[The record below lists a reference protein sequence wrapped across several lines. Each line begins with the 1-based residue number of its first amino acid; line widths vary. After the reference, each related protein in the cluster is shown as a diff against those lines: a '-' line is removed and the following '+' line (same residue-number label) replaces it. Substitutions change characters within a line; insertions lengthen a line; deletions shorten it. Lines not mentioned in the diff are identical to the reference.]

1 MDAEGFTT
9 VPARKAKAAVSYSTA
24 ARAGAGTSGGQGA
37 APRPVPGTAQR
48 GARRPLEVAQ
58 PIVLAAP
65 SAAIKELAALV
76 VTPKDSLVLRAHHS
90 PSDMAVLR
98 RYGFTADACAVSAVS
113 AANQLLPAGA
123 RLLERGHAPSPFVV
137 RAADGTPVRGSVQ
150 VTLEGPA
157 ASIAAIKSAMLLDTG
172 SLQCLTGSVPAWH
185 RLQLCQGV
193 GRQAVEFHLTSI
205 RSSSSLAATEQA
217 TSMAMELMKQFGQE
231 SLHGLQV
238 VWVGWY
244 DAATCTIQHRVA
256 SAGNPLPPLVQL
268 SLPTRATGLVALTCG
283 GREAFSLPGR
293 RTVPI
298 SVPELQLQLQLERV
312 TDRLT
317 LEQRVGMVE
326 QWNMQQLAEEGGP
339 APEQDLQPPA
349 PAPTTTTAP
358 APDPALAPVLA
369 PDPAPAL
376 APALATPMTHPLV
389 PPPAPS
395 PSAHH
400 QDPTPAAAHPPP
412 DPPLVA
418 VVGATSCGVAAADAA
433 THPTDNPLSGAA
445 NGGAP
450 FVADTTAS
458 AVASPTLTP
467 TAFGSPVSQEP
478 HRGAD
483 ATLPLRR
490 REGLAAGEAHAAV
503 YKPSNS
509 YAFVGQDCDRCGQ
522 PESEHSP
529 PLGLCPVPARTSG
542 SSSYGGSCEGSD
554 SDEGMGVGERTKR
567 EREVAGSPLSSDAEG
582 ATTAAT
588 TTAARQ
594 GIKQGNKGGKGKG
607 KRRTPAGA
615 KIPLAARAAHKLD
628 PNQVLKADRDPN
640 RHMFYVPD
648 SQVREP
654 RHVTLDGVHGPR
666 RGEQPH
672 PPTTSAAA
680 ATAHQQQHQPAAQP
694 PLPPSFAPS
703 APPTETGLTATVS
716 EEIEGAP
723 RLSHPLEG
731 VGTVAEVMVVCDSAA
746 SFAPGSHTPGL
757 RLATHNIQGFA
768 NRASTAQ
775 GVWSQGCTIT
785 HRTKV
790 HDLVYLW
797 GKVLRLHVVCV
808 QETKLSGA
816 SRADNHTGSAGVEAR
831 IQAAAHD
838 LGIPGYT
845 CFWASYPSGASKGVG
860 VLVRSDLL
868 RAGHITIR
876 PDYVHPE
883 CDGRRLAVRLN
894 CFGHDLTLLCLYMP
908 CEGTGQ
914 TRYLKEEVCP
924 WIQRHTR
931 PGSHL
936 VLLGDMNMVFQ
947 GARDCL
953 PGWNRD
959 SREHHILDPAQ
970 GTHTHRQSTIAD
982 YTTSAPHAMNTILNT
997 HGLIDCYRHKHPT
1010 SHTFSC
1016 FHHARCRLLDRIFA
1030 PDALLQYVEQCHV
1043 DCRTVSNHR
1052 PVVMH
1057 IRPGVAQT
1065 HKGHPFP
1072 RHRIHFDKHD
1082 VLLQEFQGWATSQL
1096 VAAPMGDDIIEWW
1109 PSFKVA
1115 LAGMIRVLNTKART
1129 LQEAPGAEEVYVA
1142 DRELVAAI
1150 QALELT
1156 TGSTAHSLQ
1165 RVVEAKAR
1173 YVKAL
1178 AAHSSPADLRARWQW
1193 LHEGERAA
1201 AHFKGVLAHANTAV
1215 VAVRT
1220 PGGGLAST
1228 PTSIASVLVAHYAR
1242 ISADPVCEDEAVQH
1256 VLAAVRAHATPVD
1269 QGVASRAGAPQV
1281 SCEEVRAACKHM
1293 APGTAPGPDGMPVNV
1308 WRVGRGCLQPLLAR
1322 LFTAIGNTHS
1332 MPHMFTWGAV
1342 CPISK
1347 SGNATSPANYRP
1359 ITLLNTD
1366 YRVLARVL
1374 NARLVGVLADSI
1386 GPEQSAFLPK
1396 RLIGD
1401 NINFLQLLPAALR
1414 AQQGMPGLP
1423 SSAAVAFIDF
1433 AKAYDTISRPFLYA
1447 VIEAVGAGAFLP
1459 WVKALL
1465 SDCRACVVV
1474 NGCKSPWAQWE
1485 AGVRQG
1491 CPLSPS
1497 LYLFVA
1503 WALSCWLQAQ
1513 PRLGVV
1519 VAGQRRVCMQFADDT
1534 EVFIRSL
1541 AEADVQPL
1549 CLCMAVFKQASGQD
1563 MNTDKSTLLHIGTPT
1578 TPPSP
1583 SVVCGMPV
1591 VTMHKALG
1599 VHIHND
1605 TDDVPH
1611 TTSIWTRLI
1620 EGVEHSFT
1628 KLARLHMSA
1637 MGRGLAASTFA
1648 VSRFLFHGEFMGLPP
1663 PPLLQRIT
1671 SASQKLVDRGVPP
1684 DSSTRSPMPG
1694 VPGLL
1699 LSGAPSQ
1706 GGFGLLP
1713 WKQHMLAR
1721 HAVWACKLLGFLA
1734 CDGLP
1739 LQPMQVRRRRELHA
1753 AMQAATPSRQRHL
1766 RNQLERLQHPPHRAA
1781 WMSLTPLILLTAS
1794 PHLHPAFHLL
1804 ALARAKPGV
1813 SGNLPEA
1820 GLPGL
1825 LRRIV
1830 AALRGLGCP
1839 TDLTPEL
1846 PLPVGPACSH
1856 IPVWGNPLLAMED
1869 AQQPPAP
1876 FPQQAGAQALQWV
1889 AEWATTGFQE
1899 LAAIPSLTNLSSLL
1913 HLCRVTQPAGRG
1925 GRVGSR
1931 EWQRA
1936 VWGEEQVARS
1946 IAVAVRANP
1955 ARCATG
1961 LFAMWA
1967 RLPTGWQQEVA
1978 RQAPLPAPAD
1988 PQALQRVAVAM
1999 VMDRLGWL
2007 PKGPPTGRAPAPSPI
2022 PILEGATV
2030 KCLTRVLME
2039 PVTMLRAEANAR
2051 FVKDA
2056 LAGMWSPPPTP
2067 TSAPHLPLPS
2077 SPPATQ
2083 AQGEAWL
2090 ASRVPTLWK
2099 LPWLNSSKEVMWRL
2113 AVNGVPRDFWSQVQ
2127 DFVALHTI
2135 PHNWPAGNSIPHN
2148 HPFTCTHGDGQ
2159 ARQLRTHL
2167 PDIGAIE
2174 DMLPVDLD

>member
-1 MDAEGFTT
+1 MFSAFDVLMGSDWLQSNGALLDYLART
-9 VPARKAKAAVSYSTA
+9 VTLQMSANKTVLKCEPTAPILAPHCAHILAKHSHATVSAKVAYKWLRK
-24 ARAGAGTSGGQGA
+24 GGQSLVA
-37 APRPVPGTAQR
+37 LISSQPVNLTPPPANLLSVHPTPSPANMLSNDPVPHSH
-48 GARRPLEVAQ
+48 
-58 PIVLAAP
+58 PI
-65 SAAIKELAALV
+65 
-76 VTPKDSLVLRAHHS
+76 TS
-90 PSDMAVLR
+90 PSDNPINYPTSIPPAV
-98 RYGFTADACAVSAVS
+98 
-113 AANQLLPAGA
+113 AAQLTTLISEFEDVFAPFNKLPPQRPVGHTIPLQPGCKPPALPSYKMSQPE
-123 RLLERGHAPSPFVV
+123 LLEMKKQVAAFLEQGIIEPSSSPYAAPVLFVKKKSGELRMCV
-137 RAADGTPVRGSVQ
+137 DYRQLNKITLRDQYPLPRVDDLFDRSRKRH
-150 VTLEGPA
+150 LEGEEATVQQQPVE
-157 ASIAAIKSAMLLDTG
+157 
-172 SLQCLTGSVPAWH
+172 QQPQQEPQPQP
-185 RLQLCQGV
+185 QLV
-193 GRQAVEFHLTSI
+193 L
-205 RSSSSLAATEQA
+205 EQ
-217 TSMAMELMKQFGQE
+217 
-231 SLHGLQV
+231 
-238 VWVGWY
+238 
-244 DAATCTIQHRVA
+244 
-256 SAGNPLPPLVQL
+256 PLPPPPVPLHPLHAVNMTEQL
-268 SLPTRATGLVALTCG
+268 LAAYAAD
-283 GREAFSLPGR
+283 EAFASMVDQYDQDQHGLY
-293 RTVPI
+293 RTRERNQIVVPNC
-298 SVPELQLQLQLERV
+298 PELKTRILVEMHDAQFAGHVGITKTLERIS
-312 TDRLT
+312 RLFWWPRMRS
-317 LEQRVGMVE
+317 EVRHYVANCDACQRNKSV
-326 QWNMQQLAEEGGP
+326 NTKPGG
-339 APEQDLQPPA
+339 L
-349 PAPTTTTAP
+349 
-358 APDPALAPVLA
+358 
-369 PDPAPAL
+369 
-376 APALATPMTHPLV
+376 
-389 PPPAPS
+389 
-395 PSAHH
+395 
-400 QDPTPAAAHPPP
+400 
-412 DPPLVA
+412 
-418 VVGATSCGVAAADAA
+418 
-433 THPTDNPLSGAA
+433 
-445 NGGAP
+445 
-450 FVADTTAS
+450 
-458 AVASPTLTP
+458 LTP
-467 TAFGSPVSQEP
+467 LAIPY
-478 HRGAD
+478 D
-483 ATLPLRR
+483 RR
-490 REGLAAGEAHAAV
+490 LSEWWQSNVKQARHFMELAQRRQAHLA
-503 YKPSNS
+503 
-509 YAFVGQDCDRCGQ
+509 
-522 PESEHSP
+522 
-529 PLGLCPVPARTSG
+529 
-542 SSSYGGSCEGSD
+542 
-554 SDEGMGVGERTKR
+554 
-567 EREVAGSPLSSDAEG
+567 
-582 ATTAAT
+582 
-588 TTAARQ
+588 
-594 GIKQGNKGGKGKG
+594 NKGRKEVEYHTGQLVLLSTKNLRMKPGK
-607 KRRTPAGA
+607 A
-615 KIPLAARAAHKLD
+615 KKL
-628 PNQVLKADRDPN
+628 L
-640 RHMFYVPD
+640 
-648 SQVREP
+648 P
-654 RHVTLDGVHGPR
+654 RFIGP
-666 RGEQPH
+666 
-672 PPTTSAAA
+672 
-680 ATAHQQQHQPAAQP
+680 
-694 PLPPSFAPS
+694 F
-703 APPTETGLTATVS
+703 
-716 EEIEGAP
+716 
-723 RLSHPLEG
+723 
-731 VGTVAEVMVVCDSAA
+731 
-746 SFAPGSHTPGL
+746 
-757 RLATHNIQGFA
+757 
-768 NRASTAQ
+768 
-775 GVWSQGCTIT
+775 
-785 HRTKV
+785 
-790 HDLVYLW
+790 
-797 GKVLRLHVVCV
+797 KVLEHVGPV
-808 QETKLSGA
+808 
-816 SRADNHTGSAGVEAR
+816 
-831 IQAAAHD
+831 
-838 LGIPGYT
+838 
-845 CFWASYPSGASKGVG
+845 
-860 VLVRSDLL
+860 
-868 RAGHITIR
+868 
-876 PDYVHPE
+876 
-883 CDGRRLAVRLN
+883 AVRL
-894 CFGHDLTLLCLYMP
+894 DLPRAMARMHPVFHVSLL
-908 CEGTGQ
+908 
-914 TRYLKEEVCP
+914 
-924 WIQRHTR
+924 R
-931 PGSHL
+931 PYTSEHPHL
-936 VLLGDMNMVFQ
+936 PPPVE
-947 GARDCL
+947 
-953 PGWNRD
+953 W
-959 SREHHILDPAQ
+959 LD
-970 GTHTHRQSTIAD
+970 
-982 YTTSAPHAMNTILNT
+982 
-997 HGLIDCYRHKHPT
+997 
-1010 SHTFSC
+1010 
-1016 FHHARCRLLDRIFA
+1016 
-1030 PDALLQYVEQCHV
+1030 
-1043 DCRTVSNHR
+1043 
-1052 PVVMH
+1052 
-1057 IRPGVAQT
+1057 
-1065 HKGHPFP
+1065 
-1072 RHRIHFDKHD
+1072 
-1082 VLLQEFQGWATSQL
+1082 
-1096 VAAPMGDDIIEWW
+1096 
-1109 PSFKVA
+1109 
-1115 LAGMIRVLNTKART
+1115 
-1129 LQEAPGAEEVYVA
+1129 EAPLYEV
-1142 DRELVAAI
+1142 EKL
-1150 QALELT
+1150 
-1156 TGSTAHSLQ
+1156 
-1165 RVVEAKAR
+1165 
-1173 YVKAL
+1173 
-1178 AAHSSPADLRARWQW
+1178 
-1193 LHEGERAA
+1193 
-1201 AHFKGVLAHANTAV
+1201 LAH
-1215 VAVRT
+1215 R
-1220 PGGGLAST
+1220 G
-1228 PTSIASVLVAHYAR
+1228 
-1242 ISADPVCEDEAVQH
+1242 
-1256 VLAAVRAHATPVD
+1256 VRA
-1269 QGVASRAGAPQV
+1269 
-1281 SCEEVRAACKHM
+1281 
-1293 APGTAPGPDGMPVNV
+1293 
-1308 WRVGRGCLQPLLAR
+1308 
-1322 LFTAIGNTHS
+1322 AIGNTHT

-1374 NARLVGVLADSI
+1374 NARLVGVLGDSI
-1386 GPEQSAFLPK
+1386 GPEQSAFLPN

-1401 NINFLQLLPAALR
+1401 NIHFLQLLPAALR

-1459 WVKALL
+1459 WVKVLL

-1503 WALSCWLQAQ
+1503 WALSCWLHAQ
-1513 PRLGVV
+1513 PSLGVV

-1541 AEADVQPL
+1541 TEADVQPL

-1563 MNTDKSTLLHIGTPT
+1563 MNTDKSTLLHVGHPT
-1578 TPPSP
+1578 THPAP

-1591 VTMHKALG
+1591 VTIHKALG

-1605 TDDVPH
+1605 IDDVPH

-1739 LQPMQVRRRRELHA
+1739 LQPMQVRRRRELQA
-1753 AMQAATPSRQRHL
+1753 AMQATTPGRQRHL
-1766 RNQLERLQHPPHRAA
+1766 RNQLQRLQRPPHRAA
-1781 WMSLTPLILLTAS
+1781 WMSLTPLILLTAN

-1925 GRVGSR
+1925 DRVGSR

-1978 RQAPLPAPAD
+1978 RQAPLPASAD
-1988 PQALQRVAVAM
+1988 TQALQRVAVAM

-2007 PKGPPTGRAPAPSPI
+2007 PKAPPTGRAPAPSPI

-2030 KCLTRVLME
+2030 KCFTRVLME

-2113 AVNGVPRDFWSQVQ
+2113 AVNGVPCAGGLNIGMACPCGWEHVRDPSIQGQARADAQGSAMRRHTFWDCPLACAVVRELRRALPPAVHLHTAHVWLAMSPCTTHVHQGVWDVVCLAALGAMWRGRRVWWARQLAARDHAEAHALRQASLDELWHLADALPDATPALSLRDRVCRYVVGDFWSQVQ

-2148 HPFTCTHGDGQ
+2148 HPFICTHGDGQ

>member
-1 MDAEGFTT
+1 
-9 VPARKAKAAVSYSTA
+9 
-24 ARAGAGTSGGQGA
+24 
-37 APRPVPGTAQR
+37 
-48 GARRPLEVAQ
+48 
-58 PIVLAAP
+58 
-65 SAAIKELAALV
+65 
-76 VTPKDSLVLRAHHS
+76 
-90 PSDMAVLR
+90 
-98 RYGFTADACAVSAVS
+98 
-113 AANQLLPAGA
+113 
-123 RLLERGHAPSPFVV
+123 
-137 RAADGTPVRGSVQ
+137 
-150 VTLEGPA
+150 
-157 ASIAAIKSAMLLDTG
+157 
-172 SLQCLTGSVPAWH
+172 
-185 RLQLCQGV
+185 
-193 GRQAVEFHLTSI
+193 
-205 RSSSSLAATEQA
+205 
-217 TSMAMELMKQFGQE
+217 
-231 SLHGLQV
+231 
-238 VWVGWY
+238 
-244 DAATCTIQHRVA
+244 
-256 SAGNPLPPLVQL
+256 
-268 SLPTRATGLVALTCG
+268 
-283 GREAFSLPGR
+283 
-293 RTVPI
+293 
-298 SVPELQLQLQLERV
+298 
-312 TDRLT
+312 
-317 LEQRVGMVE
+317 
-326 QWNMQQLAEEGGP
+326 
-339 APEQDLQPPA
+339 
-349 PAPTTTTAP
+349 
-358 APDPALAPVLA
+358 
-369 PDPAPAL
+369 
-376 APALATPMTHPLV
+376 
-389 PPPAPS
+389 
-395 PSAHH
+395 
-400 QDPTPAAAHPPP
+400 
-412 DPPLVA
+412 
-418 VVGATSCGVAAADAA
+418 
-433 THPTDNPLSGAA
+433 
-445 NGGAP
+445 
-450 FVADTTAS
+450 
-458 AVASPTLTP
+458 
-467 TAFGSPVSQEP
+467 
-478 HRGAD
+478 
-483 ATLPLRR
+483 
-490 REGLAAGEAHAAV
+490 
-503 YKPSNS
+503 
-509 YAFVGQDCDRCGQ
+509 
-522 PESEHSP
+522 
-529 PLGLCPVPARTSG
+529 
-542 SSSYGGSCEGSD
+542 
-554 SDEGMGVGERTKR
+554 
-567 EREVAGSPLSSDAEG
+567 
-582 ATTAAT
+582 
-588 TTAARQ
+588 
-594 GIKQGNKGGKGKG
+594 
-607 KRRTPAGA
+607 
-615 KIPLAARAAHKLD
+615 
-628 PNQVLKADRDPN
+628 
-640 RHMFYVPD
+640 
-648 SQVREP
+648 
-654 RHVTLDGVHGPR
+654 
-666 RGEQPH
+666 
-672 PPTTSAAA
+672 
-680 ATAHQQQHQPAAQP
+680 
-694 PLPPSFAPS
+694 
-703 APPTETGLTATVS
+703 
-716 EEIEGAP
+716 
-723 RLSHPLEG
+723 
-731 VGTVAEVMVVCDSAA
+731 
-746 SFAPGSHTPGL
+746 
-757 RLATHNIQGFA
+757 
-768 NRASTAQ
+768 
-775 GVWSQGCTIT
+775 
-785 HRTKV
+785 
-790 HDLVYLW
+790 
-797 GKVLRLHVVCV
+797 
-808 QETKLSGA
+808 
-816 SRADNHTGSAGVEAR
+816 
-831 IQAAAHD
+831 
-838 LGIPGYT
+838 
-845 CFWASYPSGASKGVG
+845 
-860 VLVRSDLL
+860 
-868 RAGHITIR
+868 
-876 PDYVHPE
+876 
-883 CDGRRLAVRLN
+883 
-894 CFGHDLTLLCLYMP
+894 
-908 CEGTGQ
+908 
-914 TRYLKEEVCP
+914 
-924 WIQRHTR
+924 
-931 PGSHL
+931 
-936 VLLGDMNMVFQ
+936 
-947 GARDCL
+947 
-953 PGWNRD
+953 
-959 SREHHILDPAQ
+959 
-970 GTHTHRQSTIAD
+970 
-982 YTTSAPHAMNTILNT
+982 
-997 HGLIDCYRHKHPT
+997 
-1010 SHTFSC
+1010 
-1016 FHHARCRLLDRIFA
+1016 
-1030 PDALLQYVEQCHV
+1030 
-1043 DCRTVSNHR
+1043 
-1052 PVVMH
+1052 
-1057 IRPGVAQT
+1057 
-1065 HKGHPFP
+1065 
-1072 RHRIHFDKHD
+1072 
-1082 VLLQEFQGWATSQL
+1082 
-1096 VAAPMGDDIIEWW
+1096 
-1109 PSFKVA
+1109 
-1115 LAGMIRVLNTKART
+1115 
-1129 LQEAPGAEEVYVA
+1129 
-1142 DRELVAAI
+1142 
-1150 QALELT
+1150 
-1156 TGSTAHSLQ
+1156 
-1165 RVVEAKAR
+1165 
-1173 YVKAL
+1173 
-1178 AAHSSPADLRARWQW
+1178 
-1193 LHEGERAA
+1193 
-1201 AHFKGVLAHANTAV
+1201 
-1215 VAVRT
+1215 
-1220 PGGGLAST
+1220 
-1228 PTSIASVLVAHYAR
+1228 
-1242 ISADPVCEDEAVQH
+1242 
-1256 VLAAVRAHATPVD
+1256 
-1269 QGVASRAGAPQV
+1269 
-1281 SCEEVRAACKHM
+1281 
-1293 APGTAPGPDGMPVNV
+1293 
-1308 WRVGRGCLQPLLAR
+1308 
-1322 LFTAIGNTHS
+1322 

-1374 NARLVGVLADSI
+1374 NARLVGVLGDSI
-1386 GPEQSAFLPK
+1386 GPEQSAFLPN

-1401 NINFLQLLPAALR
+1401 NIHFLQLLPAALR
-1414 AQQGMPGLP
+1414 AQQVMPGLP

-1459 WVKALL
+1459 WVKVLL

-1503 WALSCWLQAQ
+1503 WALSCWLHAQ
-1513 PRLGVV
+1513 PSLGVV

-1541 AEADVQPL
+1541 TEADVQPL

-1563 MNTDKSTLLHIGTPT
+1563 MNTDKSTLLHVGHPT
-1578 TPPSP
+1578 THPAP

-1591 VTMHKALG
+1591 VTIHKALG

-1605 TDDVPH
+1605 IDDVPH

-1739 LQPMQVRRRRELHA
+1739 LQPMQVRRRRELQA
-1753 AMQAATPSRQRHL
+1753 AMQATTPGRQRHL
-1766 RNQLERLQHPPHRAA
+1766 RNQLQRLQRPPHRAA

-1925 GRVGSR
+1925 DRVGSR

-2007 PKGPPTGRAPAPSPI
+2007 PKAPPTGRAPAPSPI

-2030 KCLTRVLME
+2030 KCFTRVLME

-2113 AVNGVPRDFWSQVQ
+2113 AVNGVPCAGGLNIGMACPCGWEPTRDPSLQGQARADAQGSAMRRHTFWDCPLACAVVRELRRALPPAVHLHTAHVWLAMSPCTTHVHQGVWDVVCLAALGAMWRGRRVWWARQLAARDHAEAHALRQASLDELWHLADALPDATPALSLRDRVCRYVVGDFWSQVQ

-2148 HPFTCTHGDGQ
+2148 HPFICTHGDGQ